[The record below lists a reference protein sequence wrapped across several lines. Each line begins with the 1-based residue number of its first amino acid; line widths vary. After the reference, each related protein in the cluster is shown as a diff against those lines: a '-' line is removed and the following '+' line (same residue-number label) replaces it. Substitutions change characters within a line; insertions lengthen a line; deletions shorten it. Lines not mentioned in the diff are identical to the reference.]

1 MITYA
6 GAKLAWEQSA
16 ALRQWTF
23 RIGLSLMFFCTGW
36 VSSCVHYNNA
46 AGESAVKA
54 VVKQSAKNERTLGK
68 RIGEASEADAK
79 LEENESNLQDKQEN
93 VNEAIG
99 RASNPTECD
108 LSDDEL
114 WSFNEL
120 AKATNYPR

>member
-1 MITYA
+1 MITYNA
-6 GAKLAWEQSA
+6 AKLAWERSA
-16 ALRQWTF
+16 ALRQWAF

-54 VVKQSAKNERTLGK
+54 VVKQSAKNERALGK

-79 LEENESNLQDKQEN
+79 LEENESNLQNKQEN

-108 LSDDEL
+108 LNDYEL
-114 WSFNEL
+114 RAFNEL
-120 AKATNYPR
+120 AEAANYPR